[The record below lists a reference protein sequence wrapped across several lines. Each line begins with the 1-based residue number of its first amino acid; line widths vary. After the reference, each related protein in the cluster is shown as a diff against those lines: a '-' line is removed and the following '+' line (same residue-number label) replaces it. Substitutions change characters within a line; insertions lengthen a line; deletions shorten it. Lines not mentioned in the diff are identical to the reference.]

1 MNKGYE
7 ILFEDGRRI
16 VKGLG
21 HYPAS
26 YVTDCRGLVK
36 GTVKKYGNKTAFKF
50 KRNGKT
56 VEISYK
62 AFDNHIDALGT
73 ALHSLGLKDNKIAII
88 GENRYEWAVAYFS
101 VINGTGVGV
110 PLDKYLPAIEIE
122 NLVNRSGATAIFY
135 SQAFH
140 DVMVGISKKENSLKY
155 FISMDNQNDDSE
167 NTRFLNMQSLI
178 DKGREL
184 LDKGDK
190 SFVDAQINR
199 ETLSILLFTSG
210 TTKAAKG
217 VMLSHKNVASNV
229 TALTGCIEI
238 FPTDVHLSLLPLH
251 HTFESTLGMLFML
264 HAGVTIAYS
273 EGIRHIAQELKDF
286 NVSILVAVPAIFEAL
301 YSKLISGI
309 EKAGKL
315 GLVNFLK
322 KVTGLLLKLGID
334 TRKKVF
340 KSILDKLGPS
350 LRLFVSGA
358 APMDPEIINGI
369 QSFGL
374 TFLQGYGLTETSPVV
389 STNTFFVNVPGTI
402 GIPIKDIEVT
412 IDEPDDDGM
421 GELLVRGDNVMLG
434 YYKNPEE
441 TQDVMEKDGWLR
453 TGDLGI
459 IDENGLIKITGRA
472 KSMIVFTN
480 GKKAFP
486 EEYEMLLN
494 SLPGIRDSYVWGYR
508 APDGML
514 RYAPNLL
521 LTGNILMKTA
531 FLSKVLPIRWMSR
544 LEKLIKTCQNTRLY
558 ATLCYPSRIL

>member
-334 TRKKVF
+334 TRKKF
-340 KSILDKLGPS
+340 LNLFLIS
-350 LRLFVSGA
+350 L
-358 APMDPEIINGI
+358 AP
-369 QSFGL
+369 
-374 TFLQGYGLTETSPVV
+374 V
-389 STNTFFVNVPGTI
+389 
-402 GIPIKDIEVT
+402 
-412 IDEPDDDGM
+412 
-421 GELLVRGDNVMLG
+421 
-434 YYKNPEE
+434 
-441 TQDVMEKDGWLR
+441 
-453 TGDLGI
+453 
-459 IDENGLIKITGRA
+459 
-472 KSMIVFTN
+472 
-480 GKKAFP
+480 
-486 EEYEMLLN
+486 
-494 SLPGIRDSYVWGYR
+494 
-508 APDGML
+508 
-514 RYAPNLL
+514 
-521 LTGNILMKTA
+521 
-531 FLSKVLPIRWMSR
+531 
-544 LEKLIKTCQNTRLY
+544 
-558 ATLCYPSRIL
+558 